1 MLSVALI
8 DPSMT
13 NIASKRL
20 LSDTFK
26 SIYVPIVSSASS
38 TLDIQAGIK
47 LKLIPSS
54 PSSIS
59 RRRSLALHAGIY
71 GTLRSRWYNPVR
83 SLISFG
89 LICRLIVYRVLLDLQ
104 YTMLNS
110 VV

>member
-1 MLSVALI
+1 
-8 DPSMT
+8 MT

-54 PSSIS
+54 LSSIS
-59 RRRSLALHAGIY
+59 RRRSLALLRAYMAPLEVDGIIQFA
-71 GTLRSRWYNPVR
+71 L
-83 SLISFG
+83 
-89 LICRLIVYRVLLDLQ
+89 
-104 YTMLNS
+104 
-110 VV
+110 